1 MMKKVLLIILILAAT
16 LTADAQIKFGYLSYD
31 NALKNMPDYKVAS
44 LNLEKLRSQYSNETK
59 RAENE
64 FNEKY
69 ESFLEGQ
76 RDFAEPILKKRQ
88 AELQELLSKNE
99 AFKKES
105 DRLLLQTESDM
116 YIPLYERLNAV
127 LKRIGH
133 ERGYAFILN
142 TDNNAVP
149 FVNSAYGEDITT
161 IVSDALRE

>member
-1 MMKKVLLIILILAAT
+1 MKKKLSLIVLVMAVA
-16 LTADAQIKFGYLSYD
+16 LTAGAQIKFGYLSYD
-31 NALKNMPDYKVAS
+31 NALKSMPDYQVTS
-44 LNLEKLRSQYSNETK
+44 ENIEKLRSQYSNETK

-105 DRLLLQTESDM
+105 DRLLRQAESDM
-116 YIPLYERLNAV
+116 YRPLFERLNAV

-142 TDNNAVP
+142 TDDNAVP
-149 FVNSAYGEDITT
+149 FVNSVYGEDITT
-161 IVSDALRE
+161 IVNDALRE

>member
-105 DRLLLQTESDM
+105 DRLLLQAESDM
-116 YIPLYERLNAV
+116 YRPLYER
-127 LKRIGH
+127 H

>member
-99 AFKKES
+99 AFK
-105 DRLLLQTESDM
+105 
-116 YIPLYERLNAV
+116 
-127 LKRIGH
+127 
-133 ERGYAFILN
+133 
-142 TDNNAVP
+142 
-149 FVNSAYGEDITT
+149 
-161 IVSDALRE
+161 